1 MLDILTDNSD
11 AAYTKTIDNV
21 TGLRDLVLSKVI
33 GIKKADLN
41 TWMEFVL
48 HGMAAYSLLSKFQLE
63 QGNQFSDITS
73 AMFNYGSDDVDDELK
88 DLFK

>member
-1 MLDILTDNSD
+1 MD
-11 AAYTKTIDNV
+11 AV
-21 TGLRDLVLSKVI
+21 VGLRDLVLAKVI
-33 GIKKADLN
+33 GVKKADLN

-73 AMFNYGSDDVDDELK
+73 TMFNYGKEEEMDDDLKEL
-88 DLFK
+88 FN